1 MKIKKEYVIIGIA
14 AIIAI
19 LFVSQ
24 PLTMNIMCP
33 AVYDPVCGVDGVT
46 YSNSCKANVAGVEID
61 YYRACGTEEPTV
73 VPTPTPDEVT
83 PTPTET
89 PTETE
94 NDKPNLLLISVVL
107 IGLSFIVMVIIE
119 KRKK

>member
-73 VPTPTPDEVT
+73 VPTPTPT
-83 PTPTET
+83 AT